1 MNPSSACTVLERTIL
16 LSKSALMALLESQ
29 RHKGERGH
37 ILLLSSH
44 LLVRVH
50 TLYPLWGGHVYPPG
64 GAQSGHDFVIF
75 KIYCLIFTLLTA
87 ASSNLHSFISS
98 FRHPTTLVLL
108 YYSSRS
114 NFSWIIYSD
123 QQNTSR
129 NRMLYAYCSS
139 NVKEASGQHCT
150 LHQRFLLWPTP
161 NPARLG

>member
-16 LSKSALMALLESQ
+16 LSKSALMALLKSQ

-75 KIYCLIFTLLTA
+75 KIYCDIHTTKAPCIHLFQVSVTLLLQWYCTTVVGVTSPG
-87 ASSNLHSFISS
+87 SSI
-98 FRHPTTLVLL
+98 
-108 YYSSRS
+108 
-114 NFSWIIYSD
+114 
-123 QQNTSR
+123 QTSR
-129 NRMLYAYCSS
+129 ILGTVCFMRTVVVMLKRQADNIAHYISGFCCGQPQTPHDQV
-139 NVKEASGQHCT
+139 NHEVK
-150 LHQRFLLWPTP
+150 
-161 NPARLG
+161 